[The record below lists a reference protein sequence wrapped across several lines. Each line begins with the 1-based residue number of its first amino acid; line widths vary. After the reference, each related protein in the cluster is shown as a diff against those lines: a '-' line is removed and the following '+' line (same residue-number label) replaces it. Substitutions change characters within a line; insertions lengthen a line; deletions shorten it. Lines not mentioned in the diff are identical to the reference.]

1 MSELRMYSTS
11 EFADIMGV
19 THRTAWQYVKDGK
32 VKAMKIGNAWK
43 ISEEHLK
50 EFMSKVDNQPK
61 EKR

>member
-32 VKAMKIGNAWK
+32 VKAMKIGNVWK

-61 EKR
+61 EKM

>member
-1 MSELRMYSTS
+1 MSELKMYSTS
-11 EFADIMGV
+11 ELADILGV

-43 ISEEHLK
+43 ISEEHLR
-50 EFMSKVDNQPK
+50 EFMSQVDNQPN